1 MARRAAVAPIH
12 PQPRAATRRHRRPG
26 PARGTRSKSS
36 AAISAHVKPCAR
48 ATVMG
53 IGRRVMGGAAGRRR
67 VNPFAGAAILL
78 IAVSGSWPVGAGS
91 REGQA

>member
-1 MARRAAVAPIH
+1 
-12 PQPRAATRRHRRPG
+12 
-26 PARGTRSKSS
+26 
-36 AAISAHVKPCAR
+36 
-48 ATVMG
+48 MG